1 MKVKEI
7 IKATLRGYLH
17 PQKQGQ
23 TFLEA
28 LDFGVIYL
36 AFFGT
41 TQIVQLILMVCFP
54 ETWQSLAEIDLW

>member
-7 IKATLRGYLH
+7 IKAALRGYLH

-28 LDFGVIYL
+28 VNFEVVYL
-36 AFFGT
+36 AWFGT
-41 TQIVQLILMVCFP
+41 AVAVQLIVMVFFP
-54 ETWQSLAEIDLW
+54 EVWANLWWE

>member
-23 TFLEA
+23 TFLEVVN
-28 LDFGVIYL
+28 FEVVYL
-36 AFFGT
+36 AWFGT
-41 TQIVQLILMVCFP
+41 VITVQPILMVFFP
-54 ETWQSLAEIDLW
+54 EVWGNLWWG